1 MTRYE
6 TIKMFKENKKLWDK
20 IVKFTTQEQRT
31 IIMDYVESSIQ
42 LEEECN
48 K

>member
-1 MTRYE
+1 MTLRE
-6 TIKMFKENKKLWDK
+6 IKKMFEKNEKLWDK

-31 IIMDYVESSIQ
+31 LIMDYVESSIQ